1 MVKLKHNILWFLNWS
16 FFFKIIIACKQTY
29 KLMNLKTGKRSVWKS
44 ENFFLRTAF
53 RFRPSAD
60 TSSLG
65 GVMGSMTTTPALGR
79 DAQAWSGYNA
89 PHRAGA
95 ISAAAR
101 VQAPLPRPRP
111 HCAGAVGHL
120 RTLRL
125 GVGVALWQVPPGKW
139 QPLHKFTS
147 ALGFPYSECN
157 LRCAFSLLNDRDNP
171 GSDPH

>member
-1 MVKLKHNILWFLNWS
+1 MSPGPPPPQPQPLT
-16 FFFKIIIACKQTY
+16 C
-29 KLMNLKTGKRSVWKS
+29 RREKS
-44 ENFFLRTAF
+44 AVPGCSTRERQRWQRTAF

-125 GVGVALWQVPPGKW
+125 GVGVAL
-139 QPLHKFTS
+139 
-147 ALGFPYSECN
+147 
-157 LRCAFSLLNDRDNP
+157 
-171 GSDPH
+171 